1 MLENRQQTEDEVING
16 YVDHIIYRNAD
27 NGYTVLVMICDEE
40 EVTCVGTF
48 SDIAEGENIEAHGSY
63 MDQAIELAADE
74 VVDQVGENCT
84 QQLYEQMKRNL
95 NMTE

>member
-1 MLENRQQTEDEVING
+1 MLENRQQTEDETING

-48 SDIAEGENIEAHGSY
+48 FGYCRGRKYRSTWK
-63 MDQAIELAADE
+63 L
-74 VVDQVGENCT
+74 
-84 QQLYEQMKRNL
+84 
-95 NMTE
+95 

>member
-1 MLENRQQTEDEVING
+1 MLENRQQTEDETING

-48 SDIAEGENIEAHGSY
+48 SDIAEGENIEAHGNYNDHGFGAFGSSTY
-63 MDQAIELAADE
+63 LDYIHSALQKTIYD
-74 VVDQVGENCT
+74 
-84 QQLYEQMKRNL
+84 
-95 NMTE
+95 